1 MSWLAKNNPCVPFL
15 SFCKS
20 GSGRLVVLWKRPH
33 EWSTSFAHTVS
44 LPNPGSPTHP
54 GLGKLC
60 DQAQKQ
66 VDDLFSFW
74 INVASPHGWLE
85 KSSRRLMMRAPDP
98 LTPIPQLCWC
108 KSNLHDSLLSRTCA
122 ITSSWRTSS
131 VACHYVDTDEK
142 QAISLHVHDT
152 MAFGIIITNT
162 IFFRLIKIHQ
172 ESRLP
177 PPLKCHNCVKWQPS
191 FTFVTLT

>member
-85 KSSRRLMMRAPDP
+85 KSSRRLMMKAPDP
-98 LTPIPQLCWC
+98 LTPNLLPSPSYADASQICMIHCWAEPAQSPLPEGQAQL
-108 KSNLHDSLLSRTCA
+108 HA
-122 ITSSWRTSS
+122 IMLTQMRNRPFHFMCMIQWRLGS
-131 VACHYVDTDEK
+131 
-142 QAISLHVHDT
+142 
-152 MAFGIIITNT
+152 
-162 IFFRLIKIHQ
+162 
-172 ESRLP
+172 
-177 PPLKCHNCVKWQPS
+177 
-191 FTFVTLT
+191 